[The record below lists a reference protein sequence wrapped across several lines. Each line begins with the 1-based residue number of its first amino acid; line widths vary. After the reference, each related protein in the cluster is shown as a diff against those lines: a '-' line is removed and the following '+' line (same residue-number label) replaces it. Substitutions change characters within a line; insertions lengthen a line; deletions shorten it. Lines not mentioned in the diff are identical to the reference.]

1 MLERRAPKP
10 DISRQIGGIALV
22 VVTVIAIIGVAWLLV
37 ALIDVLLLVFAALVL
52 AVVFS
57 AMADRLARRT
67 RMKRSL
73 ALGLSVTAVI
83 ALFVAIFWLFGAQL
97 VDEFATIRSGIPP
110 ALDQLQRGL
119 DRMGLGEPARRLL
132 AAGNADI
139 GQYLG
144 RAGGYVM
151 TAGNALANIVLLLV
165 GAIFIAGDPALYRRG
180 LLMLIPQRGEETV
193 AAALN
198 DSARGLRGWIV
209 GQALSSAFV
218 AVLTGG
224 GLMLIG
230 VPAAAG
236 LGLLAGLL
244 DFIPLI
250 GPIIAAVPAV
260 LLAFTDSPT
269 TAAWTVGLFLLI
281 QQLQGNILLP
291 MIQEQAVNVP
301 AAVLL
306 FAILAAG
313 TLFGIVGVILAA
325 PLTVVV
331 YVMVQR
337 IYVRTLLG
345 KPVKIIDRD

>member
-1 MLERRAPKP
+1 MLERRPRP
-10 DISRQIGGIALV
+10 VDLSRQIGGIALI

-37 ALIDVLLLVFAALVL
+37 LLIDVLLLIFAALVL

-57 AMADRLARRT
+57 AMADGLHDRVGIR
-67 RMKRSL
+67 RSL
-73 ALGLSVTAVI
+73 ALGLSVAAVI

-97 VDEFATIRSGIPP
+97 IDQFDTIRTRIPP
-110 ALDQLQRGL
+110 AIDQLQQGL
-119 DRMGLGEPARRLL
+119 QRIGLGEPARRLL
-132 AAGNADI
+132 AVGNADI
-139 GQYLG
+139 GRYLG
-144 RAGGYVM
+144 QASGYVM
-151 TAGNALANIVLLLV
+151 SAGNALANLVLVLV
-165 GAIFIAGDPALYRRG
+165 GAIFIAGDPGLYRRG
-180 LLMLIPQRGEETV
+180 LLLLIPGRGEDTV
-193 AAALN
+193 ATALT
-198 DSARGLRGWIV
+198 DAARGLRGWIG

-230 VPAAAG
+230 VPAAGG

-260 LLAFTDSPT
+260 LLAFTDSPAS
-269 TAAWTVGLFLLI
+269 AAWTVALFLLI

-291 MIQEQAVNVP
+291 MIQERAVNVP

-313 TLFGIVGVILAA
+313 SLFGMVGVILAA

-345 KPVKIIDRD
+345 KRVKIIDRD

>member
-1 MLERRAPKP
+1 MIERRQRPA

-22 VVTVIAIIGVAWLLV
+22 TVTVIAVIGVAWLLV
-37 ALIDVLLLVFAALVL
+37 MLIDVLLLVFAALVL
-52 AVVFS
+52 AVIFG
-57 AMADRLARRT
+57 AMTDFLCRRT
-67 RMKRSL
+67 GMKRRL
-73 ALGLSVTAVI
+73 ALGLSVVTVILLFLAV
-83 ALFVAIFWLFGAQL
+83 FWLFGAQL
-97 VDEFATIRSGIPP
+97 IDQFATIRASIPP
-110 ALDQLQRGL
+110 ALDQVQQGL
-119 DRMGLGEPARRLL
+119 DRIGLGEPARRLL
-132 AAGNADI
+132 SGGNLDLGKYM
-139 GQYLG
+139 GQ
-144 RAGGYVM
+144 AGGYVV
-151 TAGNALANIVLLLV
+151 TAGNAVANIVLVLV
-165 GAIFIAGDPALYRRG
+165 GAIFIAGDPGLYRHG
-180 LLMLIPQRGEETV
+180 LLLLIPQRGEDTV
-193 AAALN
+193 AAAL
-198 DSARGLRGWIV
+198 DDAALGLRGWIA

-230 VPAAAG
+230 VPAAGG

-244 DFIPLI
+244 DFIPMI

-260 LLAFTDSPT
+260 LLAFTDSPAS
-269 TAAWTVGLFLLI
+269 AAWTVALFLLI

-291 MIQEQAVNVP
+291 MIQERAVNVP

-313 TLFGIVGVILAA
+313 SLFGLAGVILAA

-345 KPVKIIDRD
+345 KPVKIVNRD